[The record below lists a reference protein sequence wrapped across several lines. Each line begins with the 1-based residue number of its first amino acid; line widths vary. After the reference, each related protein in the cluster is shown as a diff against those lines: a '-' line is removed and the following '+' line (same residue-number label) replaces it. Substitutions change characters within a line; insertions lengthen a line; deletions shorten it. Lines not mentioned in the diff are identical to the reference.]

1 MEGLLYS
8 CVVVVAGFTLICLIE
23 YFDKCITKFIKRRR
37 NK

>member
-1 MEGLLYS
+1 MGLLYS
-8 CVVVVAGFTLICLIE
+8 CVVVAMGFAFICLIE

>member
-1 MEGLLYS
+1 MELFYS
-8 CVVVVAGFTLICLIE
+8 CVVVVTGFTLICLIE

>member
-1 MEGLLYS
+1 MGLLYS
-8 CVVVVAGFTLICLIE
+8 CVVVATGLTLICLIE

>member
-1 MEGLLYS
+1 MGLLYS

-23 YFDKCITKFIKRRR
+23 YFDKYITKVIKRRR

>member
-1 MEGLLYS
+1 MGLLYS

-23 YFDKCITKFIKRRR
+23 YFDKCITKFIKHRR